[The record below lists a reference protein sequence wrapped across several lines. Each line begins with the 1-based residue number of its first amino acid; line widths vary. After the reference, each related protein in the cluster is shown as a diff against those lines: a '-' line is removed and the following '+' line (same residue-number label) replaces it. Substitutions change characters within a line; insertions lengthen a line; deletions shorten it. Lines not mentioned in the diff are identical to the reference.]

1 MKTLTATEVA
11 RRFSSVLDSVE
22 RGEHIVITR
31 GGRSIAE
38 LTPRPAA
45 NGAAVREALSRHEPD
60 TDWADDID
68 AIRSLLYIE
77 DRG

>member
-1 MKTLTATEVA
+1 MTATEVA

-22 RGEHIVITR
+22 RGEHVVITR
-31 GGRSIAE
+31 NGRSIAE
-38 LTPRPAA
+38 LAPRSAA
-45 NGAAVREALSRHEPD
+45 NGAAVREALRRHEPD